1 MIRIALLFAAAAA
14 ASAAFPAAASRT
26 AAPAG
31 EPFRVAIPIGD
42 LDLASPAGRA
52 AFAARVETLA
62 RRSCAPPAFPAA
74 YDPESL
80 SRCRADFRAAAEAA
94 AERRANPR
102 RSPAGEPVP
111 S

>member
-1 MIRIALLFAAAAA
+1 MTSTLLLLAAAAA
-14 ASAAFPAAASRT
+14 ASAASPAAASRA

-62 RRSCAPPAFPAA
+62 KRSCAPRAFPAA

-80 SRCRADFRAAAEAA
+80 SRCRAEFRAAAEAA
-94 AERRANPR
+94 ASRRRQAGR
-102 RSPAGEPVP
+102 APAAEPA
-111 S
+111 SS